1 MAEQRAL
8 APTED
13 ADRVLQIDTASDRGR
28 TTLTVLASEPRL
40 RVLEYLSDHVA
51 NVSEVARALGMS
63 VSTAT
68 LHLSA
73 LEEAGLVT
81 SELRPASR
89 GTQKVCARLYD
100 RIVVVFSHGSEASAE
115 TVVEVSMPV
124 GAYTDC
130 EATPTCGLAN
140 AAGLIGLVDDPLSF
154 YEPERV
160 SAQLLWFR
168 HGFVEYRF
176 PNRLPGHVTLVS
188 LALSAEV
195 CAEAPLHRTDWP
207 SDITVW
213 INGTEVGTWTAP
225 GDFGGQRGALTPDWW
240 ETRNTQYGH
249 LKVWRVTGDG
259 SFIDGMR
266 LSDITV
272 SDLDLSGSVISLQ
285 IGVKPDARNVGGLNL
300 FGERFGNYPQDLVL
314 TLRGV

>member
-1 MAEQRAL
+1 MHRHA
-8 APTED
+8 D
-13 ADRVLQIDTASDRGR
+13 DSDRVLQIDTDSERGR
-28 TTLTVLASEPRL
+28 RTLAVLASMPRL
-40 RVLEYLSDHVA
+40 RVLEYLSDRVA
-51 NVSEVARALGMS
+51 NVSEVARELGMS

-81 SELRPASR
+81 SEQRPATR
-89 GTQKVCARLYD
+89 GTQKVCARLFD
-100 RIVVVFSHGSEASAE
+100 RILVVFSHGVEATKE

-124 GAYTDC
+124 GAYSEC
-130 EATPTCGLAN
+130 EVTATCGLAS

-176 PNRLPGHVTLVS
+176 PNRLPGYVNPTS
-188 LALSAEV
+188 LTLSAEV
-195 CAEAPLHRTDWP
+195 CSEAPLHRDDWP
-207 SDITVW
+207 SDVSVW
-213 INGTEVGTWTAP
+213 VNDTEIGTWTAP

-240 ETRNTQYGH
+240 ETRNSQYGH
-249 LKVWRVTGDG
+249 LKVWRVTSEG
-259 SFIDGMR
+259 SFIDGLR
-266 LSDITV
+266 LSDV
-272 SDLDLSGSVISLQ
+272 SLDDLDLSGPVVSLR

-300 FGERFGNYPQDLVL
+300 FGEHFGNYPQDLVL
-314 TLRGV
+314 TLRGQ